1 MWKPMVVLGARLW
14 FSRLLSGAMAVV
26 NHSFGHGQGDQ
37 ALGMALNL
45 WALGKESFFEG

>member
-1 MWKPMVVLGARLW
+1 MVQDW

-37 ALGMALNL
+37 ALGMAYY
-45 WALGKESFFEG
+45 FFLILFYF